1 MTVDAFKRKKLK
13 FMRFLME
20 LDFTSLQVVEAF
32 LVGNNS
38 RVCGNEK
45 VGNEIKQRWC

>member
-1 MTVDAFKRKKLK
+1 MPLKRKKLK

-20 LDFTSLQVVEAF
+20 LDFTSLQVEF
-32 LVGNNS
+32 KVGNNS
-38 RVCGNEK
+38 RVCGNKK